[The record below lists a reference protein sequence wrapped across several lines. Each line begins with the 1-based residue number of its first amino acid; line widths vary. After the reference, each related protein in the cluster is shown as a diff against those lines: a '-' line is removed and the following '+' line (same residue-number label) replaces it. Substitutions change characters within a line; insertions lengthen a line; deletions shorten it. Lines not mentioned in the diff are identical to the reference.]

1 MEKFILIKLIKMA
14 YSNEVKN
21 INNSEKSKVKNTFY
35 YLGKCHCE
43 KENESENAKFSS
55 NRYKRNGALKK
66 ESYTGNK
73 MTFCKTF
80 RL

>member
-14 YSNEVKN
+14 CSDEVKN
-21 INNSEKSKVKNTFY
+21 INNSEKSKVKKTFY
-35 YLGKCHCE
+35 YLGKCLCE
-43 KENESENAKFSS
+43 IENESENVRFNS

-66 ESYTGNK
+66 QSHIGNK

-80 RL
+80 KL